1 MNNKKTT
8 VYIPSLPSLS
18 SDDLSLYREIHA
30 AHLDLVEKLDAAG
43 LRVGDIDG
51 TRASLRSM
59 MRHAAQSD
67 AFIFPPMTSLKESHP
82 KFKAEAAQRW
92 FEFFSLVTG
101 VHVGN
106 KEKYGADDKAKP
118 CVIMDPD
125 GQWKLA
131 TELLDDIKAK
141 GMFSSSVSDIVHVVN
156 GVSKSLTYQ
165 ERNTKAVQELC
176 SIIAAGKGKT
186 LKSVPKMYDMDKT
199 FDAFRGTESRHEFGV
214 AMFGSASTK
223 ERSYID
229 ATYEL
234 SKRVGQRGWRMST
247 GAGSEGCM
255 GAMDSGFIAG
265 GKEFNHNYP
274 DAKFKPAHVGAS
286 TQSILQIEGPPP
298 GVSQLIITRSIYDR
312 IHVMLKG
319 NKSPDKNQRAKDA
332 TKVVYVVPGGTGTL
346 HEFAAMMQLALHS
359 KDMDEKTIVLYNVPN
374 HLNPKEGFW
383 DKLIEMAKKLGF
395 ADHFEVASSPE
406 EAIAIADREY
416 KKWLERHPEY
426 ASLPHPVFNPNDSD
440 LAKLRAKSN

>member
-1 MNNKKTT
+1 MNSKKTT

-30 AHLDLVEKLDAAG
+30 AHLDLVEKLHASG

-51 TRASLRSM
+51 SRASLQSM

-106 KEKYGADDKAKP
+106 KEKYGIDDKAKP

-125 GQWKLA
+125 GQWQLA
-131 TELLDDIKAK
+131 TDLLDDIKSK
-141 GMFSSSVSDIVHVVN
+141 GMFSSSVRDIVHVVN
-156 GVSKSLTYQ
+156 GVTQSLSYK
-165 ERNTKAVQELC
+165 ERNDKAVKELC
-176 SIIAAGKGKT
+176 SIISEGKGKT
-186 LKSVPKMYDMDKT
+186 LKSVPKMYDRDT
-199 FDAFRGTESRHEFGV
+199 RFDAFRAAEYRHEFGI

-223 ERSYID
+223 ETSYIN

-234 SKRVGQRGWRMST
+234 AKYAGQRGWRMST

-255 GAMDSGFIAG
+255 GAMDAGFTD
-265 GKEFNHNYP
+265 GKNIFNSTYP
-274 DAKFKPAHVGAS
+274 NAKFKPAHVGAS

-298 GVSQLIITRSIYDR
+298 GVSQLIITKNIYDR

-319 NKSPDKNQRAKDA
+319 NKSPDKTQRAKDA

-346 HEFAAMMQLALHS
+346 HEFAAMMQLALHT

-374 HLNPKEGFW
+374 HLNPREGFW
-383 DKLIEMAKKLGF
+383 DKLIETAKKLGF
-395 ADHFEVASSPE
+395 ADHFEVASTPE
-406 EAIAIADREY
+406 EAIAIADRQY
-416 KKWLERHPEY
+416 KKWIERHPEH
-426 ASLPHPVFNPNDSD
+426 AALPHPVFNPNHSD
-440 LAKLRAKSN
+440 LAKLRADKL

>member
-1 MNNKKTT
+1 MNEKRTT
-8 VYIPSLPSLS
+8 VYIPCLPALS
-18 SDDLSLYREIHA
+18 SDDLSLYKEIHA
-30 AHLDLVEKLDAAG
+30 AHLDLVEKLHSAG

-51 TRASLRSM
+51 SRASLQSM

-125 GQWKLA
+125 GQWQLA

-156 GVSKSLTYQ
+156 GVTKSLTYQ
-165 ERNTKAVQELC
+165 ERNDRAVKELC
-176 SIIAAGKGKT
+176 AIIAEGKGKT
-186 LKSVPKMYDMDKT
+186 LKSVPKMYSRDTT
-199 FDAFRGTESRHEFGV
+199 FDAFRKTEHRHEFGI

-223 ERSYID
+223 EKSYID

-234 SKRVGQRGWRMST
+234 AKRVGQRGWRMST
-247 GAGSEGCM
+247 GAGNEGCM
-255 GAMDSGFIAG
+255 GAMDSGFTAG
-265 GKEFNHNYP
+265 SEEFNRIYP
-274 DAKFKPAHVGAS
+274 DAPFKPAHVGAS

-298 GVSQLIITRSIYDR
+298 GVSQLIITRNIYDR

-319 NKSPDKNQRAKDA
+319 NKSPDKTQRAKDT

-359 KDMDEKTIVLYNVPN
+359 KDMQEKTIVLYNVPN
-374 HLNPKEGFW
+374 HLNPREGFW
-383 DKLIEMAKKLGF
+383 DKLIETAKKLGF
-395 ADHFEVASSPE
+395 AEHCEIAATPD
-406 EAIAIADREY
+406 EAIAIGDREY
-416 KKWLERHPEY
+416 KKWTERHPEY
-426 ASLPHPVFNPNDSD
+426 AALPHPVFN
-440 LAKLRAKSN
+440 A